1 MLKFKSAGDNDPIMS
16 IKNQLLFLILFLGL
30 STTQKDPRTEFFP
43 KLEEKPAVIPAKENL
58 WVFILAGQSNMAG
71 RGKVEPM
78 DTIPDPRILTINK
91 TGEVILAKEPLH
103 FYEPTLTGLDC
114 GLSFGKKLLNYIP
127 DSVSILLL
135 PTAVGGSAIQQ
146 WIGDETYRNVSLFS
160 NFKEK
165 TAIGKQ
171 HGIIKAILWHQ
182 GESDSASPETIEI
195 YDKQLGVLFSK
206 FRTEVGN
213 PTLSICF
220 GRLGSFSK
228 TDESWQA
235 INAKMEDYQKTD
247 PFSYL
252 IQTKN
257 LNHKGDFIHFDSEGQ
272 RDMGVSYAKAFLQR
286 GFIVI
291 E

>member
-1 MLKFKSAGDNDPIMS
+1 MTYTKTL
-16 IKNQLLFLILFLGL
+16 LLFFLILGL

-43 KLEEKPAVIPAKENL
+43 KVEERPEVIPSKENL

-91 TGEVILAKEPLH
+91 TGELILAKEPLH

-114 GLSFGKKLLNYIP
+114 GLSFGRQLLKYIP
-127 DSVSILLL
+127 DSVSILLI
-135 PTAVGGSAIQQ
+135 PTAVGGSAINQ
-146 WIGDETYRNVSLFS
+146 WISDDTYRNVSLFS

-171 HGIIKAILWHQ
+171 HGTVKAILWHQ
-182 GESDSASPETIEI
+182 GESDSSSPETIEK
-195 YDKQLGVLFSK
+195 YDTQLGVLFSM
-206 FRTEVGN
+206 FRSEVGISN
-213 PTLSICF
+213 LSICF
-220 GRLGSFSK
+220 GQLGSFSK

-257 LNHKGDFIHFDSEGQ
+257 LNHKGDFIHFDAEGQ
-272 RDMGVSYAKAFLQR
+272 RAMGISYAKAFLQR

>member
-1 MLKFKSAGDNDPIMS
+1 MTHKKYLLP
-16 IKNQLLFLILFLGL
+16 LFLFLCL

-43 KLEEKPAVIPAKENL
+43 KMEKKPEVIPAKENL

-78 DTIPDPRILTINK
+78 DTISNPRILTINK
-91 TGEVILAKEPLH
+91 TGELILAKEPLH

-182 GESDSASPETIEI
+182 GESDAASPETIEI

-206 FRTEVGN
+206 FRAEVGN
-213 PTLSICF
+213 PTLSICY
-220 GRLGSFSK
+220 GRLGPFSK
-228 TDESWQA
+228 TDKSWQA

-257 LNHKGDFIHFDSEGQ
+257 LNHKGDFIHFDAEGQ
-272 RDMGVSYAKAFLQR
+272 RAMGISYAKAFLQR

>member
-1 MLKFKSAGDNDPIMS
+1 MTYSKT
-16 IKNQLLFLILFLGL
+16 LFLFLLMFGL
-30 STTQKDPRTEFFP
+30 SETQKDPRTEFFP
-43 KLEEKPAVIPAKENL
+43 KLEEKPKAIPAKENL

-114 GLSFGKKLLNYIP
+114 GLSFGKELLKYIP

-165 TAIGKQ
+165 VAIGKQ
-171 HGIIKAILWHQ
+171 YGTIKAILWHQ
-182 GESDSASPETIEI
+182 GESDAASRETIDI

-206 FRTEVGN
+206 FRAEVGN
-213 PTLSICF
+213 PNLSICF

-257 LNHKGDFIHFDSEGQ
+257 LNPKGDFIHFDSEGQ
-272 RDMGVSYAKAFLQR
+272 RAMGISFAKAYIQR
-286 GFIVI
+286 GFIVV

>member
-1 MLKFKSAGDNDPIMS
+1 MRTKHPIYLL
-16 IKNQLLFLILFLGL
+16 LLFVFLGL
-30 STTQKDPRTEFFP
+30 ATTQKDPRTGFFP
-43 KLEEKPAVIPAKENL
+43 KMEEKPEVIPTKENL

-71 RGKVEPM
+71 RGKVEPI

-91 TGEVILAKEPLH
+91 TGELILAKEPLH

-114 GLSFGKKLLNYIP
+114 GLSFGKELLKYIP
-127 DSVSILLL
+127 DSVSILLI

-165 TAIGKQ
+165 VAIGKQ
-171 HGIIKAILWHQ
+171 HGTIKAILWHQ
-182 GESDSASPETIEI
+182 GESDAASPETIEI
-195 YDKQLGVLFSK
+195 YDKQLGVLFSM
-206 FRTEVGN
+206 FRTEVEN
-213 PTLSICF
+213 PNLSICF

-228 TDESWQA
+228 TDKSWQA
-235 INAKMEDYQKTD
+235 INSKMEDYQKTD

-252 IQTKN
+252 IQTEN

-272 RDMGVSYAKAFLQR
+272 RAMGVSYAKAFIQR
-286 GFIVI
+286 GFIVV

>member
-1 MLKFKSAGDNDPIMS
+1 MTYSKTL
-16 IKNQLLFLILFLGL
+16 LLFFLILGL

-43 KLEEKPAVIPAKENL
+43 KVEEKPEAIPSKENL

-91 TGEVILAKEPLH
+91 TGELILAKEPLH

-114 GLSFGKKLLNYIP
+114 GLSFGKHLLKYIP
-127 DSVSILLL
+127 DSVSILLI

-146 WIGDETYRNVSLFS
+146 WISDETYRNVPLFS

-165 TAIGKQ
+165 TAIGNQ
-171 HGIIKAILWHQ
+171 YGTVKAILWHQ
-182 GESDSASPETIEI
+182 GESDSSSPETIEK
-195 YDKQLGVLFSK
+195 YDTQLRILFGM
-206 FRTEVGN
+206 FRSEVGN

-235 INAKMEDYQKTD
+235 INSKMEDYQKKD

-272 RDMGVSYAKAFLQR
+272 RAMGVSFAKAYIRKGLR
-286 GFIVI
+286 RLAS
-291 E
+291 

>member
-1 MLKFKSAGDNDPIMS
+1 MTYSKTL
-16 IKNQLLFLILFLGL
+16 LLFLLLLGL

-43 KLEEKPAVIPAKENL
+43 KLEEKPEVIPAKENL

-114 GLSFGKKLLNYIP
+114 GLSFGKELLKYIP

-165 TAIGKQ
+165 VAIGKQ
-171 HGIIKAILWHQ
+171 YGTIKAILWHQ
-182 GESDSASPETIEI
+182 GESDAASPETIDI

-206 FRTEVGN
+206 FRAEVGN
-213 PTLSICF
+213 PNLSICF

-257 LNHKGDFIHFDSEGQ
+257 LNQKGDFIHFDSEGQ
-272 RDMGVSYAKAFLQR
+272 RAMGVSFAKAYIQR
-286 GFIVI
+286 GFIVV

>member
-1 MLKFKSAGDNDPIMS
+1 MS
-16 IKNQLLFLILFLGL
+16 TKQPFYLLFLILFL
-30 STTQKDPRTEFFP
+30 SASQKDPRSEFFP
-43 KLEEKPAVIPAKENL
+43 KVEEKPEAIPSKENL

-71 RGKVEPM
+71 RGKVEPL

-91 TGEVILAKEPLH
+91 TGELILAKEPLH

-114 GLSFGKKLLNYIP
+114 GVSFGKELLKYIP
-127 DSVSILLL
+127 DSVSILLI

-146 WIGDETYRNVSLFS
+146 WISDETYRNVPLFS

-171 HGIIKAILWHQ
+171 YGTVKAILWHQ
-182 GESDSASPETIEI
+182 GESDSSSSETIEK
-195 YDKQLGVLFSK
+195 YDSQLGVLFGM
-206 FRTEVGN
+206 FRAEVGN

-235 INAKMEDYQKTD
+235 INSKMEDYQKTD

-252 IQTKN
+252 IQTKD
-257 LNHKGDFIHFDSEGQ
+257 LNHKGDFIHFDSNGQ
-272 RDMGVSYAKAFLQR
+272 RAMGISYAKAFLQR
-286 GFIVI
+286 GFIVV